1 MSLIDWLPLLGWV
14 RRSLESVIF
23 LIIFFIPICCHAAL
37 SGIEQ
42 NILAT
47 VNQQHQDAILLLKTL
62 VNINSGT
69 ANVAGVSHVG
79 HIVEQQLR
87 RLGFE
92 THWTKEPSY
101 MHHADTLVAF
111 HHGSLGKKLLL
122 IGHLDTVFENDSDFK
137 KFKLEKNIAL
147 GPGVLDDKGG
157 IVVLLYALQALYSN
171 HVLDGA
177 DITVVLTGDEEQ
189 SGKPVAI
196 SRQSLFEAAREVDIA
211 LDFEP
216 ATSQDTLSIARR
228 GVASWIIEA
237 RGHEA
242 HAAGIFSDSAGSGA
256 IFELSRILN
265 AMSMSFSREPH
276 LAFNPG
282 LIVGGNTISY
292 NQAASSGHAFGRD
305 NVVSKVAF
313 SRGDFRFLDDAQKQS
328 FEKRLEEIVAL
339 HLPGTTST
347 VHFEDAIPAMPPTA
361 NNSALLAEYSAV
373 SVDLNQ
379 GPVKTLDADARGAGD
394 ISHIASR
401 VPANLVGLGPFGS
414 GEHTKQET
422 LRLASLPTQTA
433 RAAIFLYRLIHVTS
447 DKVVPSV

>member
-1 MSLIDWLPLLGWV
+1 MSLRYLLPLLGLL
-14 RRSLESVIF
+14 RGYIKTITF
-23 LIIFFIPICCHAAL
+23 LFIFFIPICCHAAL
-37 SGIEQ
+37 AGIEQ
-42 NILAT
+42 NILDT
-47 VNQQHQDAILLLKTL
+47 VNQHNQDAILLLKTL

-79 HIVEQQLR
+79 RIVEQQLR

-92 THWTKEPSY
+92 THWAAEPSY
-101 MHHADTLVAF
+101 MHHADTLVAV
-111 HHGSLGKKLLL
+111 HHGVIGKKLLL

-137 KFKLEKNIAL
+137 KFQLEKNIAL

-157 IVVLLYALQALYSN
+157 MVVLLYALQALYIN

-196 SRQSLFEAAREVDIA
+196 SRKPLFEAAREIDIA

-216 ATSQDTLSIARR
+216 ATSPDTLSIARR
-228 GVASWIIEA
+228 GVASWAIEA

-242 HAAGIFSDSAGSGA
+242 HAAEIFSDTAGSGG

-265 AMSMSFSREPH
+265 TMRMTFSNEPH

-282 LIVGGNTISY
+282 LIVGGNAISY
-292 NQAASSGHAFGRD
+292 NQVTSSGHAFGRD

-339 HLPGTTST
+339 HLPGTTSI

-379 GPVKTLDADARGAGD
+379 GPVRALDADARGAGD

-401 VPANLVGLGPFGS
+401 VSANLVGLGPFGS

-422 LRLASLPTQTA
+422 LCLASLPTQTA
-433 RAAIFLYRLIHVTS
+433 RAAIFLYRLIHVNS
-447 DKVVPSV
+447 DKRAPSV